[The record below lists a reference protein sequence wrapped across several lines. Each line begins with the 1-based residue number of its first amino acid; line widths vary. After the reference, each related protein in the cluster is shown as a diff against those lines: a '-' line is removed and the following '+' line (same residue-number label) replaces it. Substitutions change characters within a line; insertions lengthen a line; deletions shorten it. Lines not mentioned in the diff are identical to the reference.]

1 MKTRVSIVV
10 TSLLAMVTLAGC
22 SHLPGK
28 PGPGPEVPRPDSVLD
43 PVALFNQ
50 NCQGCHGADGENG
63 PAMMLS
69 DPVYLAL
76 VDDDLLRNVISKG
89 RPGTAMSAFAQKE
102 GGMLTD
108 QQINAIIRG
117 IRERWGRTNA
127 LGGDTAPPYA
137 AKSLGDA
144 AHGQAVYSTFCAS
157 CHGADG
163 NGGPKGGSIVDH
175 AYLSL
180 ITDQGLRTIT
190 ITGRPDF
197 NAPDWR
203 NNVSGHPMDDQEITD
218 VVAWLASQ
226 RPNRPVGVAAANPSS
241 ATGGAQ

>member
-1 MKTRVSIVV
+1 MRARVSLLIA
-10 TSLLAMVTLAGC
+10 SLLASAALASC
-22 SHLPGK
+22 SRFPGK

-43 PVALFNQ
+43 PVVLFGQ
-50 NCQGCHGADGENG
+50 NCQGCHGADGRNG

-76 VDDDLLRNVISKG
+76 VDDDTLRSVISKG
-89 RPGTAMSAFAQKE
+89 HPGTAMSAFAQKE

-108 QQINAIIRG
+108 EQVNAIIRG
-117 IRERWGRTNA
+117 IRERWSKPNA

-137 AKSLGDA
+137 AKSAGDA
-144 AHGQAVYSTFCAS
+144 AHGQAVYGTFCSS

-163 NGGPKGGSIVDH
+163 NGGPKAGSIVDH

-180 ITDQGLRTIT
+180 ITDQGLRTIV
-190 ITGRPDF
+190 IAGRPDF

-203 NNVSGHPMDDQEITD
+203 NNVPGHPMSDQDITD

-226 RPNRPVGVAAANPSS
+226 RPNRAVGIAANPTST
-241 ATGGAQ
+241 TGGVQ